1 MARYERGGGGKKVHS
16 KKMIDRSAGAEQEN
30 LNKNT
35 WRIFVVV
42 GRLAK
47 FNYFY

>member
-1 MARYERGGGGKKVHS
+1 MRGVGGKLYS
-16 KKMIDRSAGAEQEN
+16 KKMIDRSTGAKQEN